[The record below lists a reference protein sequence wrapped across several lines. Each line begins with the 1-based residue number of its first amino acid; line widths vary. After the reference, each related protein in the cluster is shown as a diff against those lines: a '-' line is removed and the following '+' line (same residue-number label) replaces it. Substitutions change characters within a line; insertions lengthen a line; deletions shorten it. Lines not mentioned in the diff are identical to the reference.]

1 VDEEPLHP
9 IQDCANCLTMRYYM
23 ILSLGF
29 FAQLLFASRMVVQWV
44 QSERAGRIISPT
56 VFWQTSLLASFLLM
70 VYGILRHDAVIIGG
84 QLVSYFIYIRNLQ
97 LKNEW
102 KTFHVI
108 LRLVIVMLPV
118 FALSTFFY
126 SDKMLITQVF
136 LKNNIRDFYFMIG
149 VIGQLFLNFRFV
161 YQWYLSEKHHHSYF
175 PLGFWILSVIGS
187 VLVVTYGFFRH
198 DPVLIFAQTLGF
210 IIYSRNIMI
219 GKHHTLE

>member
-1 VDEEPLHP
+1 
-9 IQDCANCLTMRYYM
+9 MGYYM

-29 FAQLLFASRMVVQWV
+29 FAQLLFASRMIVQWI

-70 VYGILRHDAVIIGG
+70 VYGILRHDGVIIGG
-84 QLVSYFIYIRNLQ
+84 QLISYFIYIRNLQ

-102 KTFHVI
+102 KRFHVFVRMI
-108 LRLVIVMLPV
+108 IIVLPV
-118 FALSTFFY
+118 FALSMFFY
-126 SDKMLITQVF
+126 SDNMLITQVF
-136 LKNNIRDFYFMIG
+136 LKTNLHHFYFMIG

-175 PLGFWILSVIGS
+175 PLGFWIISLIGS
-187 VLVVTYGFFRH
+187 VLVVAYGFYRH

-210 IIYSRNIMI
+210 IIYSRNIML
-219 GKHHTLE
+219 GKSQTSE